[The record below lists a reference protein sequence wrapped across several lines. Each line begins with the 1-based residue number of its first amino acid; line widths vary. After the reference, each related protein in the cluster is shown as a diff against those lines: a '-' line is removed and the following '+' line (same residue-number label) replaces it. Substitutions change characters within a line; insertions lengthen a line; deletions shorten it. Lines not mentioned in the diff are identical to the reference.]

1 MSFKDYDSNNK
12 NQWCPGCGDFGILH
26 SLRLAF
32 SDMKIPHENIVIVS
46 GIGCSGKTPH
56 YLNTYGVEAIHG
68 RALPVASGLILSN
81 PKLNVIANMGD
92 GDCYGIG
99 MGHFIHAM
107 RRNLN
112 ITAIVHNNMI
122 YGLTKGQTSP
132 TSVEG
137 FKTKSTPHG
146 SIDQSINPMLLAL
159 SSGATYIARGFG
171 GDAIRL
177 SELIRKGIEH
187 KGFSLID
194 VYQPCISFNQINTYG
209 YFQEKTYDM
218 QKEGHDASNYDEAIK
233 KSLETKRLPIGLFY
247 QETKPTYEERL
258 LQEKGKPLV
267 EENISKIDIEPILD
281 GYEY

>member
-1 MSFKDYDSNNK
+1 MSFKDYDSQNK

-26 SLRLAF
+26 ALRLAL
-32 SDMKIPHENIVIVS
+32 DNMRMPRENVVVVS

-56 YLNTYGVEAIHG
+56 YLSTYGIEAIHG
-68 RALPVASGLILSN
+68 RAVPVASGLILAN
-81 PKLNVIANMGD
+81 PKLTVAVHMGD

-99 MGHFIHAM
+99 IGHLIHAM

-132 TSVEG
+132 TSSEG

-146 SIDQSINPMLLAL
+146 SLDHPINPMLLAL
-159 SSGATYIARGFG
+159 SSGATFIARGFS

-177 SELIRKGIEH
+177 SELIVKGLDH

-194 VYQPCISFNQINTYG
+194 VFQPCISFNSINTYG
-209 YFQEKTYDM
+209 YFQEKVYDM
-218 QKEGHDASNYDEAIK
+218 QKDGHDPADYEAAIRRA
-233 KSLETKRLPIGLFY
+233 LETEKLPIGVFY
-247 QETKPTYEERL
+247 QTRKATYEEQLITRT
-258 LQEKGKPLV
+258 GVPLV
-267 EENISKIDIEPILD
+267 DEDISNIDIEPMLD
-281 GYEY
+281 GYDY